1 MTVITFFN
9 SALFRPLL
17 AFAAL
22 MAVLAA
28 GGTAQA
34 TAAKTPRKF
43 FASPE
48 EAVLCLV
55 AAAKNNDKKEL
66 LAILGPGSQP
76 IVSSGDPVADQNGRD
91 RFVKLYEE
99 KNVLQGADTG
109 RALLIMGNEEFR
121 FPVPVVKEGAV
132 WRFDAKAGREELL
145 NRRIGRNEL
154 EVIDVLR
161 EYVDAQREYAARD
174 WNGDGVTE
182 FARKFRSTPGTKDGL
197 YWEAKEGEEESP
209 FGALAAKAAQEGYAK
224 GKKNTKPAPFHGYYF
239 RILTAQGERTAG
251 GAFDY
256 VVNGKMILG
265 FALVAY
271 PAQYG
276 TSGVMTFVVNQ
287 NGVVYQK
294 DLGKKTATLAAKMKV
309 YNPDQSWKRVE

>member
-1 MTVITFFN
+1 MTVITFLN

-17 AFAAL
+17 ALAAL
-22 MAVLAA
+22 MVVFTA
-28 GGTAQA
+28 GSAQA
-34 TAAKTPRKF
+34 AAAKTSRKL

-48 EAVLCLV
+48 EAVQCLI

-76 IVSSGDPVADQNGRD
+76 IVSSGDPVADQTDRE

-99 KNVLQGADTG
+99 KNAIEGADTG
-109 RALLIMGNEEFR
+109 KAVLTIGNEESR
-121 FPVPVVKEGAV
+121 FPVPVVKQGTA
-132 WRFDAKAGREELL
+132 WYFDAKAGREELL

-154 EVIDVLR
+154 EVIDILR
-161 EYVDAQREYAARD
+161 EYVDAQREYAAKD

-182 FARKFRSTPGTKDGL
+182 FARKFRSTPGKKDGL
-197 YWEAKEGEEESP
+197 YWETKEGEEESP
-209 FGALAAKAAQEGYAK
+209 FGAMAAKAAQEGYAK
-224 GKKNTKPAPFHGYYF
+224 GKKSTKPAPFHGYYF
-239 RILTAQGERTAG
+239 KILTAQGKNAEG

-265 FALVAY
+265 YALVAY

-276 TSGVMTFVVNQ
+276 ASGVMTFIVNQ
-287 NGVVYQK
+287 NGIVYQK
-294 DLGKKTATLAAKMKV
+294 NLGSATATIAKKMKL
-309 YNPDQSWKRVE
+309 YNPDPSWKKVE

>member
-9 SALFRPLL
+9 NALFRPLL
-17 AFAAL
+17 AIAAL
-22 MAVLAA
+22 MVVLTA
-28 GGTAQA
+28 GGTAEA
-34 TAAKTPRKF
+34 AVAKTPRKF
-43 FASPE
+43 FNSPE
-48 EAVLCLV
+48 EAVKSLI

-66 LAILGPGSQP
+66 LSILGPGSQP
-76 IVSSGDPVADQNGRD
+76 IVSSGDPVADQTGRA

-99 KNVLQGADTG
+99 KNAIEGADAG
-109 RALLIMGNEEFR
+109 RALLIIGNEEYR
-121 FPVPVVKEGAV
+121 FPVPVVKQGTT
-132 WRFDAKAGREELL
+132 WYFDAKAGREELV

-161 EYVDAQREYAARD
+161 EYVDAQREYAAKD

-182 FARKFRSTPGTKDGL
+182 FAQKFRSTPGKKDGL
-197 YWEAKEGEEESP
+197 YWETRDGEEESP
-209 FGALAAKAAQEGYAK
+209 FGALVAKATQEGYTNV
-224 GKKNTKPAPFHGYYF
+224 KKAKPAPFHGYYF
-239 RILTAQGERTAG
+239 KILTAQGKNAEG

-276 TSGVMTFVVNQ
+276 TSGVMTFMVNQ

-294 DLGKKTATLAAKMKV
+294 NTTATIAAKMKV
-309 YNPDQSWKRVE
+309 YNPDSSWKKVEEE